1 MARPIHSPTKK
12 NIDNTGLSTNT
23 TAKYARFI
31 NKDGTPNVVRQG
43 AGLFDRYSIYH
54 FLINISNW
62 KFLLLIFSYYM
73 LINLLFAGIY
83 FIFCQNHLIGLI
95 KGTAFETFE
104 EVYFFSSQTLT
115 TVGYGRISP
124 EGLITNTI
132 ASTEALIGILTL
144 AIITGL
150 LYGRFVK
157 PKAYIRFSDH
167 AVIAPFRDGKG
178 LMFRMVPIKN
188 ARLSEISIQVTAS
201 MMVEENGKMINKVF
215 ALPLQ
220 FSTINILYLGWT
232 VVHPINSD
240 SPIAGMSFEDLEQI
254 DFEFMIY
261 LKAYDEDFSNTVIAR
276 TSYTYDEII
285 NGAKFIP
292 MYYDSPEGAGT
303 LLDIRKLNDYTDSPE
318 SRI

>member
-1 MARPIHSPTKK
+1 MAKPIHSPKKK
-12 NIDNTGLSTNT
+12 NIDNTGLSTNAT
-23 TAKYARFI
+23 VKYARFI
-31 NKDGTPNVVRQG
+31 NKDGTPNVVHQG
-43 AGLFDRYSIYH
+43 ANILDRYSIYH

-62 KFLLLIFSYYM
+62 KFILLIFGYYM

-83 FIFCQNHLIGLI
+83 YIFCLDHLIGLI

-124 EGLITNTI
+124 EGLVTNTI

-157 PKAYIRFSDH
+157 PKAYIRFSDR
-167 AVIAPFRDGKG
+167 AVIAPFQDGKG

-188 ARLSEISIQVTAS
+188 ARLSEISVQVTAS
-201 MMVEENGKMINKVF
+201 MMVEENGKTINKVF

-232 VVHPINSD
+232 VVHPINND
-240 SPIAGMSFEDLEQI
+240 SPIWGMSFADLEVV

-261 LKAYDEDFSNTVIAR
+261 LKAYDEDFSNTVISR
-276 TSYTYDEII
+276 TSYTYDEIV
-285 NGAKFIP
+285 NGAKFVT
-292 MYYDSPEGAGT
+292 MYYDSTEGAGT
-303 LLDIRKLNDYTDSPE
+303 IIDMKKLHDYTETPE